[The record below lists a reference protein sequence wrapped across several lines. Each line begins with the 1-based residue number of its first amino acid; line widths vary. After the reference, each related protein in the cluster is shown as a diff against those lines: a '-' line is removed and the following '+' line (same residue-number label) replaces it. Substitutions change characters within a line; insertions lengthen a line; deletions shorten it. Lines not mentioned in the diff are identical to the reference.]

1 MATATYLSFSAAP
14 SSCAGRQRRWQATR
28 ASASASA
35 TNRACEVVS
44 PKRRLPLRKVPGDYG
59 PPVVG
64 ALRDQLEEAEV
75 C

>member
-1 MATATYLSFSAAP
+1 MATATYLSFSAPP
-14 SSCAGRQRRWQATR
+14 SSCAGRQRRRQATR
-28 ASASASA
+28 ASPSA
-35 TNRACEVVS
+35 TDRPREVVS

-64 ALRDQLEEAEV
+64 ALRDQLEEVEV